1 MIHYRDF
8 KHSVVQSTV
17 FSISYKVTDIKIPG
31 FNQRARN
38 QTIIII
44 KQFKMVVMAT
54 DGIKIIK
61 STSKIFFIIY
71 AI

>member
-31 FNQRARN
+31 FNHGARD
-38 QTIIII
+38 QTI
-44 KQFKMVVMAT
+44 FKMVVMAT